1 MNLSS
6 RMDETYENF
15 RQVRSNLSDDDV
27 LEILEDGSKRA
38 KEIAQKTVAEVKE
51 FMLMDY
57 ARGK

>member
-1 MNLSS
+1 
-6 RMDETYENF
+6 MDETYENF

>member
-1 MNLSS
+1 MLNC
-6 RMDETYENF
+6 DETYENF

-27 LEILEDGSKRA
+27 LEILEYGSKRA